1 MTRQILPVSNPV
13 TSYWLSEPHPHA
25 DLRSS
30 PRLPQRCDVAVVGAG
45 LAGVLAAYHVLKK
58 SHGDA
63 TAAGDGE
70 KSGGLDVV
78 LLDARQLCSGATGR
92 NGGHVKVQVKP
103 LLDLKD
109 GEKQQGRRRSDLQG
123 YVKRVMFELK
133 GIVEEEGLE
142 CEFELRRSYDVF
154 TDASEAEDIH
164 ARYEDA
170 RKKGEAWTRNVSW
183 IGEQHA
189 EQLTSIIG
197 AKGAFS
203 VPAASFWPYKFVTQL
218 LATMLKK
225 WGHRLNVQMNTPV
238 THLTSSLDT
247 QTLTTPRGLLTAT
260 NLILATNAY
269 TAGLLPT
276 FKHALTP
283 VRGMASHHRPKTPQ
297 HPHLA
302 CTYNIASGPRAG
314 VDYLNPRPDGSIVVG
329 GGAWLFRDDEHSWR
343 GNFDD
348 AHLFPPRATAYWR
361 GYMARRFRGWEDSE
375 AEADFVWTGIM
386 GRTADGEPFV
396 GRVPGRSGVCVLVG
410 FNGGGMAI
418 IALCA
423 RAVGRMVVR
432 GEGFEEVWREEGLLE
447 GFGVTEE
454 RLGGALR

>member
-1 MTRQILPVSNPV
+1 MTRQILPVPNPV

-25 DLRSS
+25 DLRSA

-45 LAGVLAAYHVLKK
+45 LAGVLSAYHVLKK
-58 SHGDA
+58 SSEDGDA
-63 TAAGDGE
+63 AAAGDGE
-70 KSGGLDVV
+70 KSRGLDVV

-92 NGGHVKVQVKP
+92 NGGHVK
-103 LLDLKD
+103 
-109 GEKQQGRRRSDLQG
+109 GRKRSDLQD
-123 YVKRVMFELK
+123 YVERVMFELK
-133 GIVEEEGLE
+133 SIVEEEGLE

-164 ARYEDA
+164 AWYEDA

-189 EQLTSIIG
+189 EQLASIIG

-218 LATMLKK
+218 LAAMLKK
-225 WGHRLNVQMNTPV
+225 WEHRLNVQMNTPI
-238 THLTSSLDT
+238 THLTSSPNT
-247 QTLTTPRGLLTAT
+247 QTLATPRGPLTAT
-260 NLILATNAY
+260 NLILATNTY

-302 CTYNIASGPRAG
+302 CTYNIAPA
-314 VDYLNPRPDGSIVVG
+314 
-329 GGAWLFRDDEHSWR
+329 WR

-348 AHLFPPRATAYWR
+348 AHLFPKRVTGYWR
-361 GYMARRFRGWEDSE
+361 GYMARRFWGWEESE

-386 GRTADGEPFV
+386 GRTDDGEPFV
-396 GRVPGRSGVCVLVG
+396 GRVPGRRGVCVLVG
-410 FNGGGMAI
+410 FNGGEMAVV
-418 IALCA
+418 ALCA
-423 RAVGRMVVR
+423 RAVGSMVVR

-447 GFGVTEE
+447 GLGVTEE
-454 RLGGALR
+454 RLGGASRTTG